1 MSARRVAIVTGGA
14 SGIGK
19 AVAERL
25 ARDGWAVTIADVNRQ
40 AGEDLARTLAAEGG
54 EALFACT
61 DVSDE
66 GAVTAMVARTVATFG
81 RLNGAVNCAGIPQNG
96 QPIHEMSLD
105 HWDRL
110 NAVNLRGM
118 FLCIKHEAR
127 TMWEKGGA
135 IVAVSSPA
143 GLKAL
148 PNSAAYCATKS
159 GVDGLVRAAALD
171 CAKQNI
177 RINALLPGATLTPLA
192 RQAAA
197 GDPAL
202 LKAGN
207 WPLGRWA
214 EPEEIAAAA
223 AWMISPDASFVT
235 GASIAVDGGMLA

>member
-1 MSARRVAIVTGGA
+1 MSGRRIAIVTGGA

-25 ARDGWAVTIADVNRQ
+25 ARDGWAVMIADVNRE
-40 AGEDLARTLAAEGG
+40 AGEALARTLVAQGG
-54 EALFACT
+54 DALFIET
-61 DVSDE
+61 DVSNE
-66 GAVTAMVARTVATFG
+66 AAVAAMVARTVEAFG
-81 RLNGAVNCAGIPQNG
+81 PLDGAVNCAGIPQNG
-96 QPIHEMSLD
+96 QPVHEMSVE
-105 HWDRL
+105 HWDTL
-110 NAVNLRGM
+110 SAVNLRGM

-127 TMWEKGGA
+127 AMWDRGGA
-135 IVAVSSPA
+135 IVALSSPA
-143 GLKAL
+143 GMKAL

-159 GVDGLVRAAALD
+159 GIDGLVRAAAVD

-192 RQAAA
+192 KQAAA

-202 LKAGN
+202 LEAGN

-214 EPEEIAAAA
+214 APEEIAAAA
-223 AWMISPDASFVT
+223 VWMISPDATFMT